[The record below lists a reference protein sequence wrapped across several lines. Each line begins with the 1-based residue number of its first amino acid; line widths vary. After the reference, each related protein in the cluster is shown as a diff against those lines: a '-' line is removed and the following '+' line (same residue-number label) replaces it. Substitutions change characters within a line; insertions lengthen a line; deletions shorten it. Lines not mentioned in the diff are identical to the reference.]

1 MIEVSAALLWLALAF
16 AYSARNDAICARR
29 ERDDYYAKWR
39 ESDRARRN
47 EMLTNKDLRALID
60 HLRNGAPYR

>member
-1 MIEVSAALLWLALAF
+1 MISISATVLWLAFAF

-29 ERDDYYAKWR
+29 ERDDYHDKWR
-39 ESDRARRN
+39 EAERARRD

-60 HLRNGAPYR
+60 QLRNGAPYR